1 MSFIVFTSTL
11 NKKNI
16 NMKEGGNMARIYF
29 TMQELESMKFREL
42 PNMVYEKIL
51 QDLEKLFGFLTNKL
65 LEILNN
71 APVMELDQYVNIWKY
86 IKVI

>member
-1 MSFIVFTSTL
+1 
-11 NKKNI
+11 
-16 NMKEGGNMARIYF
+16 MKEGGNMARIYF

-51 QDLEKLFGFLTNKL
+51 QDLEKLFGFLTSKL
-65 LEILNN
+65 LEVLNS